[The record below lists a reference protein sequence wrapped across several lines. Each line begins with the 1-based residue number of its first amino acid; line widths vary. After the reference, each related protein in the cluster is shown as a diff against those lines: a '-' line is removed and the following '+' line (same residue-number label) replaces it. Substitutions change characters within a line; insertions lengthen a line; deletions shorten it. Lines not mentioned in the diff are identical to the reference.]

1 MMFPGKP
8 GDPQGRTKEIIKQD
22 IETIRAYS
30 DCFDVEMPDV
40 DANGEVVGLP
50 APYPREVEGV
60 VRSGYRIYELGQKAV
75 ERGIPCLNPILG
87 RNSAEETFKESNEIY
102 KYADKYNETI
112 FQFVHSEATRHIDPL
127 KGRELIEQSRGKGG
141 ITPKGEREVIK
152 MGLGAKHPLRINATG
167 DTAHINILNGFIAG
181 FDGTDIGPVIHVHF
195 GGRGIHDFRT
205 KVVNGYKSCIVC
217 AENKIFAQLDTH
229 KHINNI
235 GGTDGMAIAM
245 CLLSEGIATHAGL
258 PWELSCIQM
267 NVGGNNLYRDLAI
280 MRSFRHNMLSK
291 SLVVVPETFQSPPAN
306 LIAEQAHFARMAIS
320 AKLGGANFYRPKAAE
335 SVGIPTG
342 DSMGQ
347 ACWSTLD
354 VFNRTYN
361 PGIESPKI
369 DEYEEKMMDEAFA
382 VLEAVL
388 HLPAHSLKPGCLT
401 EEFWKQWTDEELI
414 DLIVEGGKS
423 GMMDTPRA
431 GGWDL
436 KRFVKTHRDADGITR
451 YVEGYTPLGVDASRC
466 PITKEMKHDDVP
478 VEKAPTRKEKIVL
491 ATVGA
496 DAHVNGINTIR
507 EAFQQAGYEIV
518 FLRGMNLPETVAE
531 VAAEAKADAVGV
543 SNLLGLGVTLFPRVG
558 QRLQELGLRDKTVV
572 WAGGRIAEKEE
583 EHKYYEEKIAN
594 EGTSF
599 MGTDAFFGPDSTP
612 EECVAKITELI
623 QGKKK

>member
-1 MMFPGKP
+1 MK
-8 GDPQGRTKEIIKQD
+8 DPQERTKRIIKED
-22 IETIRAYS
+22 IETIRAYA
-30 DCFDVEMPDV
+30 DCFGVEMPDL
-40 DANGEVVGLP
+40 DENGEVVGLP
-50 APYPREVEGV
+50 APYPREVAGV
-60 VRSGYRIYELGQKAV
+60 VRSGYRIYELGQKALETGV
-75 ERGIPCLNPILG
+75 PCLNPILG
-87 RNSAEETFKESNEIY
+87 RNTAEETWKESCEMY
-102 KYADKYNETI
+102 KYADMYNDTI

-141 ITPKGEREVIK
+141 ITPKGEREFIQ
-152 MGLGAKHPLRINATG
+152 MGGGAKHPVRINATG
-167 DTAHINILNGFIAG
+167 DTAHINILNALIAG

-205 KVVNGYKSCIVC
+205 KVVNGYKAIQICG
-217 AENKIFAQLDTH
+217 ENKIFAQLDTH

-245 CLLSEGIATHAGL
+245 CLLSEGLAVHGGL
-258 PWELSCIQM
+258 PWELSGIQM

-280 MRSFRHNMLSK
+280 MRAFRHNMLSK
-291 SLVVVPETFQSPPAN
+291 SLIVVPETFQSPPGN
-306 LIAEQAHFARMAIS
+306 LVAEQAHFARMAIS

-347 ACWSTLD
+347 AIWASED
-354 VFNRTYN
+354 VFRRTYN

-369 DEYEEKMMDEAFA
+369 DEYEAMMMDEAFA

-388 HLPAHSLKPGCLT
+388 HLPSRSLKPGCLT
-401 EEFWKQWTDEELI
+401 EDFWRQWTDEQLI

-436 KRFVKTHRDADGITR
+436 KRFVKTNRDPDGITR
-451 YVEGYTPLGVDASRC
+451 YVGGYTPLGVDPSRC
-466 PITKEMKHDDVP
+466 PITKEHVTVH
-478 VEKAPTRKEKIVL
+478 VEKPPTRKEKIVL

-507 EAFQQAGYEIV
+507 ETFQDAGFEVIY
-518 FLRGMNLPETVAE
+518 LRGMNLPETVAE
-531 VAAEAKADAVGV
+531 VAAEANADAVGV
-543 SNLLGLGVTLFPRVG
+543 SNLLGLGVTLFPRVEA
-558 QRLQELGLRDKTVV
+558 RLKELGIRDKMVV

-583 EHKYYEEKIAN
+583 EHKFYEDKIAK
-594 EGTSF
+594 EGVGF
-599 MGTDAFFGPDSTP
+599 MGVDAFFGPDSTP
-612 EECVAKITELI
+612 EQCLETITKLI
-623 QGKKK
+623 EEKQK

>member
-1 MMFPGKP
+1 M
-8 GDPQGRTKEIIKQD
+8 QERTKKIIKED
-22 IETIRAYS
+22 IETIRAYA
-30 DCFDVEMPDV
+30 DCFGVEMPDL
-40 DANGEVVGLP
+40 DENGEVVGLP
-50 APYPREVEGV
+50 APYPREVAGV
-60 VRSGYRIYELGQKAV
+60 VRSGYRIYELGQKAL
-75 ERGIPCLNPILG
+75 ETGIPCLNPILG
-87 RNSAEETFKESNEIY
+87 RNTAEETWKESCDIY
-102 KYADKYNETI
+102 KYADMYNDTI

-141 ITPKGEREVIK
+141 ITPKGEREFIQ
-152 MGLGAKHPLRINATG
+152 MGGGAKHPVRINATG
-167 DTAHINILNGFIAG
+167 DTAHINILNALIAG

-205 KVVNGYKSCIVC
+205 KVVNGYKAIQICG
-217 AENKIFAQLDTH
+217 ENNIFAQLDTH

-235 GGTDGMAIAM
+235 GGTDGMGIAM
-245 CLLSEGIATHAGL
+245 CLLSEGLAVHGGL
-258 PWELSCIQM
+258 DFRLSGIQM
-267 NVGGNNLYRDLAI
+267 NVGGVNLYRDLAI
-280 MRSFRHNMLSK
+280 MRAFRHNMLSK
-291 SLVVVPETFQSPPAN
+291 SLIVVPETFQNPPAN
-306 LIAEQAHFARMAIS
+306 LIAEQAHFARMAIA

-347 ACWSTLD
+347 AVWASED
-354 VFNRTYN
+354 VFRRTYN

-369 DEYEEKMMDEAFA
+369 DEYEAMMMDEAFA

-436 KRFVKTHRDADGITR
+436 KRFVKTNRDPDGITR

-466 PITKEMKHDDVP
+466 PITKEHVT
-478 VEKAPTRKEKIVL
+478 VHIEKPPTRKEKIVL

-496 DAHVNGINTIR
+496 DAHVNGINLIR
-507 EAFQQAGYEIV
+507 EAFQDAGFDVV

-531 VAAEAKADAVGV
+531 VAAEAKADAIGV
-543 SNLLGLGVTLFPRVG
+543 SNLLGLGGTLFPRVEK
-558 QRLQELGLRDKTVV
+558 RLKELGLRDKMVV

-583 EHKYYEEKIAN
+583 EHKYYEEKIKK
-594 EGTSF
+594 EGVGF
-599 MGTDAFFGPDSTP
+599 LGVDAFYGPDSTP
-612 EECVAKITELI
+612 EQCVTEITKLIEAK
-623 QGKKK
+623 QGK

>member
-1 MMFPGKP
+1 MQEK
-8 GDPQGRTKEIIKQD
+8 TKQIIKED
-22 IETIRAYS
+22 IETIRAYA
-30 DCFDVEMPDV
+30 DCFGVEMPDL
-40 DANGEVVGLP
+40 DENGEVVGLP
-50 APYPREVEGV
+50 GPYPREVAGV
-60 VRSGYRIYELGQKAV
+60 VRSGYRIYELGQKALETGV
-75 ERGIPCLNPILG
+75 PCLNPILG
-87 RNSAEETFKESNEIY
+87 RNSAEETWKESQDIY
-102 KYADKYNETI
+102 KYADMYNDTI

-141 ITPKGEREVIK
+141 ITPKGEREFIQ
-152 MGLGAKHPLRINATG
+152 MGGGAKHPVRINATG
-167 DTAHINILNGFIAG
+167 DTAHINILNALIAG

-205 KVVNGYKSCIVC
+205 KVINGYKSIQICG
-217 AENKIFAQLDTH
+217 ENNIFAQLDTH

-245 CLLSEGIATHAGL
+245 CLLAEGLAAHGGL
-258 PWELSCIQM
+258 PWELSGIQM

-291 SLVVVPETFQSPPAN
+291 SLIVVPETFQSPPGN
-306 LIAEQAHFARMAIS
+306 LIAEQAHFARMAIA

-347 ACWSTLD
+347 AVWASED
-354 VFNRTYN
+354 VFRRTYN

-369 DEYEEKMMDEAFA
+369 DEYEHMMMDEAFA

-388 HLPAHSLKPGCLT
+388 HLPARSLKPGCLT
-401 EEFWKQWTDEELI
+401 EEFWKQWTDMELI

-436 KRFVKTHRDADGITR
+436 KRYVKTNRDPDGITR

-466 PITKEMKHDDVP
+466 PITQEHVT
-478 VEKAPTRKEKIVL
+478 VHIEKPPTRKEKIVL

-496 DAHVNGINTIR
+496 DAHVNGVNVVR
-507 EAFQQAGYEIV
+507 EAFQEAGFDVVY
-518 FLRGMNLPETVAE
+518 LRGMNLPETVAE
-531 VAAEAKADAVGV
+531 VAAEVKADAVGV
-543 SNLLGLGVTLFPRVG
+543 SNLLGLGVTLFPRVAA
-558 QRLQELGLRDKTVV
+558 RLEELGLREKTVV

-583 EHKYYEEKIAN
+583 EHRFYEDKIRN
-594 EGTSF
+594 EGVGF
-599 MGTDAFFGPDSTP
+599 MGVDAFFGPDSTP
-612 EECVAKITELI
+612 EQCVEKITQLLEEKR
-623 QGKKK
+623 GK

>member
-1 MMFPGKP
+1 M
-8 GDPQGRTKEIIKQD
+8 QERTKKIIKED
-22 IETIRAYS
+22 IETIRAYA
-30 DCFDVEMPDV
+30 DCFGVEMPDL
-40 DANGEVVGLP
+40 DENGEVVGLP
-50 APYPREVEGV
+50 APYPREVAGV
-60 VRSGYRIYELGQKAV
+60 VRSGYRIYELGQKAL
-75 ERGIPCLNPILG
+75 ETGIPCLNPILG
-87 RNSAEETFKESNEIY
+87 RNTAEETWKESCDIY
-102 KYADKYNETI
+102 KYADMYNDTI

-127 KGRELIEQSRGKGG
+127 KGRELIEQSRRKGG
-141 ITPKGEREVIK
+141 VTPKGEREFIQ
-152 MGLGAKHPLRINATG
+152 MGGGAKHPVRINATG
-167 DTAHINILNGFIAG
+167 DTAHINILNALIAG

-205 KVVNGYKSCIVC
+205 KVVNGYKAIQICG
-217 AENKIFAQLDTH
+217 ENNIFAQLDTH

-235 GGTDGMAIAM
+235 GGTDGMGIAM
-245 CLLSEGIATHAGL
+245 CLLSEGLAVHGGL
-258 PWELSCIQM
+258 DFRLSRIQM
-267 NVGGNNLYRDLAI
+267 NVGGVNLYRDLAI
-280 MRSFRHNMLSK
+280 MRAFRHNMLSK
-291 SLVVVPETFQSPPAN
+291 SLIVVPETFQNPPAN
-306 LIAEQAHFARMAIS
+306 LIAEQAHFARMAIA

-347 ACWSTLD
+347 AVWASED
-354 VFNRTYN
+354 VFRRTYN

-369 DEYEEKMMDEAFA
+369 DEYEAMMMDEAFA

-436 KRFVKTHRDADGITR
+436 KRFVKTNRDPDGITR

-466 PITKEMKHDDVP
+466 PITKEHVT
-478 VEKAPTRKEKIVL
+478 VHIEKPPTRKEKIVL

-496 DAHVNGINTIR
+496 DAHVNGINLIR
-507 EAFQQAGYEIV
+507 EAFQDAGFDVV

-531 VAAEAKADAVGV
+531 VAAEAKADAIGV
-543 SNLLGLGVTLFPRVG
+543 SNLLGLGGTLFPRVEK
-558 QRLQELGLRDKTVV
+558 RLKELGLRDKMVV

-583 EHKYYEEKIAN
+583 EHKYYEEKIKN
-594 EGTSF
+594 EGVGF
-599 MGTDAFFGPDSTP
+599 LGVDAFYGPDSTP
-612 EECVAKITELI
+612 EQCVTEITKLIEAK
-623 QGKKK
+623 QGK

>member
-1 MMFPGKP
+1 MK
-8 GDPQGRTKEIIKQD
+8 DPQERTKRIIKED
-22 IETIRAYS
+22 IETIRAYA
-30 DCFDVEMPDV
+30 DCFGVEMPDL
-40 DANGEVVGLP
+40 DENGEVVGLP
-50 APYPREVEGV
+50 APYPREVAGV
-60 VRSGYRIYELGQKAV
+60 VRSGYRIYELGQKALETGV
-75 ERGIPCLNPILG
+75 PCLNPILG
-87 RNSAEETFKESNEIY
+87 RNTAEETWKESCEMY
-102 KYADKYNETI
+102 KYADMYNDTI

-141 ITPKGEREVIK
+141 ITPKGEREFIQ
-152 MGLGAKHPLRINATG
+152 MGGGAKHPVRINATG
-167 DTAHINILNGFIAG
+167 DTAHINILNALIAG

-205 KVVNGYKSCIVC
+205 KVVNGYKAIQICG
-217 AENKIFAQLDTH
+217 ENKIFAQLDTH

-245 CLLSEGIATHAGL
+245 CLLSEGLAVHGGL
-258 PWELSCIQM
+258 PWELSGIQM

-280 MRSFRHNMLSK
+280 MRAFRHNMLSK
-291 SLVVVPETFQSPPAN
+291 SLIVVPETFQSPPGN
-306 LIAEQAHFARMAIS
+306 LVAEQAHFARMAIS

-347 ACWSTLD
+347 AIWASED
-354 VFNRTYN
+354 VFRRTYN

-369 DEYEEKMMDEAFA
+369 DEYEAMMMDEAFA

-388 HLPAHSLKPGCLT
+388 HLPSRSLKPGCLT
-401 EEFWKQWTDEELI
+401 EDFWRQWTDEQLI

-436 KRFVKTHRDADGITR
+436 KRFVKTNRDPDGITR
-451 YVEGYTPLGVDASRC
+451 YVEGYTPLGVDPSRC
-466 PITKEMKHDDVP
+466 PITKEHVTVH
-478 VEKAPTRKEKIVL
+478 VEKPPTRKEKIVL

-507 EAFQQAGYEIV
+507 ETFQDAGFEVIY
-518 FLRGMNLPETVAE
+518 LRGMNLPETVAE
-531 VAAEAKADAVGV
+531 VAAEANADAVGV
-543 SNLLGLGVTLFPRVG
+543 SNLLGLGVTLFPRVEA
-558 QRLQELGLRDKTVV
+558 RLKELGIRDKMVV

-583 EHKYYEEKIAN
+583 EHKFYEDKIAK
-594 EGTSF
+594 EGVGF
-599 MGTDAFFGPDSTP
+599 MGVDAFFGPDSTP
-612 EECVAKITELI
+612 EQCLETITKLI
-623 QGKKK
+623 EEKQK

>member
-1 MMFPGKP
+1 MR
-8 GDPQGRTKEIIKQD
+8 DPQERTKKIIKED
-22 IETIRAYS
+22 IETIRAYA
-30 DCFDVEMPDV
+30 DCFDVEMPDL
-40 DANGEVVGLP
+40 DENGEVVGLP
-50 APYPREVEGV
+50 APYPREVAGV
-60 VRSGYRIYELGQKAV
+60 VRSGYRIYELGQKALKTGV
-75 ERGIPCLNPILG
+75 PCLNPILG
-87 RNSAEETFKESNEIY
+87 RNSAEETWKESCDIY
-102 KYADKYNETI
+102 KYADMYDDTI

-141 ITPKGEREVIK
+141 ITPKGEREFIQ
-152 MGLGAKHPLRINATG
+152 MGGGAKHPVRINATG
-167 DTAHINILNGFIAG
+167 DTAHINILNALIAG

-205 KVVNGYKSCIVC
+205 KVVNGYKAIQICG
-217 AENKIFAQLDTH
+217 ENKIFAQLDTH

-245 CLLSEGIATHAGL
+245 CLLAEGLAVHGGL
-258 PWELSCIQM
+258 PWELSAIQM

-280 MRSFRHNMLSK
+280 MRAFRHNMLSK
-291 SLVVVPETFQSPPAN
+291 SLIVVPETFQNPPGN
-306 LIAEQAHFARMAIS
+306 LIAEQAHFARMAIA

-347 ACWSTLD
+347 AVWASED
-354 VFNRTYN
+354 VFRRTYN

-369 DEYEEKMMDEAFA
+369 DEYEAMMMDEAFA

-388 HLPAHSLKPGCLT
+388 HLPSHSLKPGCLT
-401 EEFWKQWTDEELI
+401 EDFWRQWTDEELI

-436 KRFVKTHRDADGITR
+436 KRYVKTNRDPDGITR

-466 PITKEMKHDDVP
+466 PITREHVT
-478 VEKAPTRKEKIVL
+478 VHIEKPPTRKEKIVL

-496 DAHVNGINTIR
+496 DAHVNGINVIR
-507 EAFQQAGYEIV
+507 EAFQDAGFDVV

-531 VAAEAKADAVGV
+531 VAAEVKADAVGV
-543 SNLLGLGVTLFPRVG
+543 SNLLGLGVTLFPRVEK
-558 QRLQELGLRDKTVV
+558 RLKELGLRDKTVV

-583 EHKYYEEKIAN
+583 EHRMYEEKIAN
-594 EGTSF
+594 EGVGF
-599 MGTDAFFGPDSTP
+599 IGVDAFFGPDSTP
-612 EECVAKITELI
+612 EQCVEKITQLI
-623 QGKKK
+623 EEKKK

>member
-1 MMFPGKP
+1 MQEK
-8 GDPQGRTKEIIKQD
+8 TKQIIKED
-22 IETIRAYS
+22 IETIRAYA
-30 DCFDVEMPDV
+30 DCFGVEMPDL
-40 DANGEVVGLP
+40 DENGEVVGLP
-50 APYPREVEGV
+50 GPYPREVAGV
-60 VRSGYRIYELGQKAV
+60 VRSGYRIYELGQKALETGV
-75 ERGIPCLNPILG
+75 PCLNPILG
-87 RNSAEETFKESNEIY
+87 RNSAEETWKESCDIY
-102 KYADKYNETI
+102 KYADMYDDTI

-141 ITPKGEREVIK
+141 ITPKGEREFIQ
-152 MGLGAKHPLRINATG
+152 MGGGAKHPVRINATG
-167 DTAHINILNGFIAG
+167 DTAHINILNALIAG

-205 KVVNGYKSCIVC
+205 KVINGYKSIQICG
-217 AENKIFAQLDTH
+217 ENNIFAQLDTH

-245 CLLSEGIATHAGL
+245 CLLAEGLAAHGGL
-258 PWELSCIQM
+258 PWELSGIQM

-291 SLVVVPETFQSPPAN
+291 SLIVVPETFQSPPGN
-306 LIAEQAHFARMAIS
+306 LIAEQAHFARMAIA

-347 ACWSTLD
+347 AVWASED
-354 VFNRTYN
+354 VFRRTYN

-369 DEYEEKMMDEAFA
+369 DEYEHMMMDEAFA

-388 HLPAHSLKPGCLT
+388 HLPARSLKPGCLT
-401 EEFWKQWTDEELI
+401 EEFWKQWTDMELI

-436 KRFVKTHRDADGITR
+436 KRYVKTNRDPDGITR

-466 PITKEMKHDDVP
+466 PITQEHVT
-478 VEKAPTRKEKIVL
+478 VHIEKPPTRKEKIVL

-496 DAHVNGINTIR
+496 DAHVNGVNVVR
-507 EAFQQAGYEIV
+507 EAFQEAGFDVVY
-518 FLRGMNLPETVAE
+518 LRGMNLPETVAE
-531 VAAEAKADAVGV
+531 VAAEVKADAVGV
-543 SNLLGLGVTLFPRVG
+543 SNLLGLGVTLFPRVEA
-558 QRLQELGLRDKTVV
+558 RLKELGLREKTVV

-583 EHKYYEEKIAN
+583 EHRFYEDKIKN
-594 EGTSF
+594 EGVGF
-599 MGTDAFFGPDSTP
+599 MGVDAFFGPDSTP
-612 EECVAKITELI
+612 EQCVEKITQLLEEKR
-623 QGKKK
+623 GK

>member
-1 MMFPGKP
+1 M
-8 GDPQGRTKEIIKQD
+8 QERTKKIIKED
-22 IETIRAYS
+22 IETIRAYA
-30 DCFDVEMPDV
+30 DCFGVEMPDL
-40 DANGEVVGLP
+40 DENGEVVGLP
-50 APYPREVEGV
+50 APYPREVAGV
-60 VRSGYRIYELGQKAV
+60 VRSGYRIYELGQKAL
-75 ERGIPCLNPILG
+75 ETGIPCLNPILG
-87 RNSAEETFKESNEIY
+87 RNTAEETWKESCDIY
-102 KYADKYNETI
+102 KYADMYDDTI

-141 ITPKGEREVIK
+141 ITPKGEREFIQ
-152 MGLGAKHPLRINATG
+152 MGGGAKHPVRINATG
-167 DTAHINILNGFIAG
+167 DTAHINILNALIAG

-205 KVVNGYKSCIVC
+205 KVVNGYKAIQICG
-217 AENKIFAQLDTH
+217 ENNIFAQLDTH

-245 CLLSEGIATHAGL
+245 CLLSEGLAVHGGL
-258 PWELSCIQM
+258 DFRLSGIQM
-267 NVGGNNLYRDLAI
+267 NVGGVNLYRDLAI
-280 MRSFRHNMLSK
+280 MRAFRHNMLSK
-291 SLVVVPETFQSPPAN
+291 SLIVVPETFQNPPAN
-306 LIAEQAHFARMAIS
+306 LIAEQAHFARMAVA

-347 ACWSTLD
+347 AVWASED
-354 VFNRTYN
+354 VFRRTYN

-369 DEYEEKMMDEAFA
+369 DEYEAMMMDEAFA

-436 KRFVKTHRDADGITR
+436 KRFVKTNRDPDGITR

-466 PITKEMKHDDVP
+466 PITKEQVTVH
-478 VEKAPTRKEKIVL
+478 VEKEPTRKEKIVL

-496 DAHVNGINTIR
+496 DAHVNGINLIR
-507 EAFQQAGYEIV
+507 EAFQDAGFDVV

-531 VAAEAKADAVGV
+531 VAAEAKADAIGV
-543 SNLLGLGVTLFPRVG
+543 SNLLGLGGTLFPRVEK
-558 QRLQELGLRDKTVV
+558 RLKELGLRDKMVV

-583 EHKYYEEKIAN
+583 EHKYYEEKIKN
-594 EGTSF
+594 EGVGF
-599 MGTDAFFGPDSTP
+599 LGVDAFYGPDSTP
-612 EECVAKITELI
+612 EQCVTEITRLIEAK
-623 QGKKK
+623 QGK

>member
-1 MMFPGKP
+1 M
-8 GDPQGRTKEIIKQD
+8 QERTKKIIKED
-22 IETIRAYS
+22 IETIRAYA
-30 DCFDVEMPDV
+30 DCFGVEMPDL
-40 DANGEVVGLP
+40 DENGEVVGLP
-50 APYPREVEGV
+50 APYPREVAGV
-60 VRSGYRIYELGQKAV
+60 VRSGYRIYELGQKAL
-75 ERGIPCLNPILG
+75 ETGIPCLNPILG
-87 RNSAEETFKESNEIY
+87 RNTAEETWKESCDIY
-102 KYADKYNETI
+102 KYADMYNDTI

-141 ITPKGEREVIK
+141 ITPKGEREFIQ
-152 MGLGAKHPLRINATG
+152 MGGGAKHPVRINATG
-167 DTAHINILNGFIAG
+167 DTAHINILNALIAG

-205 KVVNGYKSCIVC
+205 KVVNGYKAIQICG
-217 AENKIFAQLDTH
+217 ENNIFAQLDTH

-245 CLLSEGIATHAGL
+245 SLLSEGLAVHGGL
-258 PWELSCIQM
+258 DFRLSGIQM
-267 NVGGNNLYRDLAI
+267 NVGGVNLYRDLAI
-280 MRSFRHNMLSK
+280 MRAFRHNMLSK
-291 SLVVVPETFQSPPAN
+291 SLIVVPETFQNPPAN
-306 LIAEQAHFARMAIS
+306 LIAEQAHFARMAIA

-347 ACWSTLD
+347 AVWASED
-354 VFNRTYN
+354 VFRRTYN

-369 DEYEEKMMDEAFA
+369 DEYEAMMMDEAFA

-436 KRFVKTHRDADGITR
+436 KRFVKTNRDPDGITR

-466 PITKEMKHDDVP
+466 PITKEHVT
-478 VEKAPTRKEKIVL
+478 VHIEKPPTRKEKIVL

-496 DAHVNGINTIR
+496 DAHVNGINLIR
-507 EAFQQAGYEIV
+507 EAFQDAGFDVV

-531 VAAEAKADAVGV
+531 VAAEAKADAIGV
-543 SNLLGLGVTLFPRVG
+543 SNLLGLGGTLFPRVEK
-558 QRLQELGLRDKTVV
+558 RLKELGLRDKMVV

-583 EHKYYEEKIAN
+583 EHKYYEEKIKN
-594 EGTSF
+594 EGVGF
-599 MGTDAFFGPDSTP
+599 LGVDAFYGPDSTP
-612 EECVAKITELI
+612 EQCVTEITKLIEAK
-623 QGKKK
+623 QGK

>member
-1 MMFPGKP
+1 MR
-8 GDPQGRTKEIIKQD
+8 DPQERTKKIIKED
-22 IETIRAYS
+22 IETIRAYA
-30 DCFDVEMPDV
+30 DCFDVEMPDL
-40 DANGEVVGLP
+40 DENGEVVGLP
-50 APYPREVEGV
+50 APYPREVAGV
-60 VRSGYRIYELGQKAV
+60 VRSGYRIYELGQKALKTGV
-75 ERGIPCLNPILG
+75 PCLNPILG
-87 RNSAEETFKESNEIY
+87 RNSAEETWKESCDIY
-102 KYADKYNETI
+102 KYADMYDDTI

-141 ITPKGEREVIK
+141 ITPKGEREFIQ
-152 MGLGAKHPLRINATG
+152 MGGGAKHPVRINATG
-167 DTAHINILNGFIAG
+167 DTAHINILNALIAG

-205 KVVNGYKSCIVC
+205 KVVNGYKAIQICG
-217 AENKIFAQLDTH
+217 ENKIFAQLDTH

-245 CLLSEGIATHAGL
+245 CLLAEGLAVHGGL
-258 PWELSCIQM
+258 PWELSAIQM

-280 MRSFRHNMLSK
+280 MRAFRHNMLSK
-291 SLVVVPETFQSPPAN
+291 SLIVVPETFQNPPGN
-306 LIAEQAHFARMAIS
+306 LIAEQAHFARMAIA

-347 ACWSTLD
+347 AVWASED
-354 VFNRTYN
+354 VFRRTYN

-369 DEYEEKMMDEAFA
+369 DEYEAMMMDEAFA

-388 HLPAHSLKPGCLT
+388 HLPSHSLKPGCLT
-401 EEFWKQWTDEELI
+401 EDFWRQWTDEKLI

-436 KRFVKTHRDADGITR
+436 KRYVKTNRDPDGITR

-466 PITKEMKHDDVP
+466 PITREHVT
-478 VEKAPTRKEKIVL
+478 VHIEKPPTRKEKIVL

-496 DAHVNGINTIR
+496 DAHVNGINVIR
-507 EAFQQAGYEIV
+507 EAFQDAGFDVV

-531 VAAEAKADAVGV
+531 VAAEVKADAVGV
-543 SNLLGLGVTLFPRVG
+543 SNLLGLGVTLFPRVEK
-558 QRLQELGLRDKTVV
+558 RLKELGLRDKTVV

-583 EHKYYEEKIAN
+583 EHRMYEEKIAN
-594 EGTSF
+594 EGVGF
-599 MGTDAFFGPDSTP
+599 IGVDAFFGPDSTP
-612 EECVAKITELI
+612 EQCVEKITQLI
-623 QGKKK
+623 EEKKK